1 MVFLGEVIE
10 DFCLFAGLPSRGSLP
25 IWVSSL
31 RAFRFLS
38 FLSSC
43 CWMMCRMCV
52 ACEVASGPF
61 LLVHLMYLLALC
73 MFLRAA
79 VLLSEVSILSRVM
92 TSLRMEVVLHR
103 ALCSLLSRSLTF
115 LIFW

>member
-1 MVFLGEVIE
+1 M
-10 DFCLFAGLPSRGSLP
+10 C
-25 IWVSSL
+25 VSSL
-31 RAFRFLS
+31 RAFCFS
-38 FLSSC
+38 PFSSSC

-61 LLVHLMYLLALC
+61 FLVHLMYPLALW

-79 VLLSEVSILSRVM
+79 MSLSEVSILFRVM
-92 TSLRMEVVLHR
+92 TSLRMKMVLGR
-103 ALCSLLSRSLTF
+103 VLSILLILALTF